1 MMQGQNGASAIKY
14 KGQLGFLLSGPV
26 QQMVGA
32 KFAPQVTGEL
42 VELPFHQI
50 IGLMQDDTMFRTL
63 VNQAF
68 ETVKDAG
75 SSEGDISAVSTNESM
90 LTVASKQPEAT
101 KAAAASW
108 DFMWDIHPHAITQ

>member
-1 MMQGQNGASAIKY
+1 MMQGENGSASKY

-26 QQMVGA
+26 QQTVGA

-42 VELPFHQI
+42 VELPIHQI
-50 IGLMQDDTMFRTL
+50 VGLMQDDALFRTL

-75 SSEGDISAVSTNESM
+75 SSEGDVSFASTNESM
-90 LTVASKQPEAT
+90 IMIASQQPEAT
-101 KAAAASW
+101 KAPAALSW

>member
-1 MMQGQNGASAIKY
+1 MMQGENGSASKY

-26 QQMVGA
+26 QQTVGA

-42 VELPFHQI
+42 VELPLHQI
-50 IGLMQDDTMFRTL
+50 VGLMQDDALFRTL

-68 ETVKDAG
+68 ETVKDAD
-75 SSEGDISAVSTNESM
+75 SSEGDISVVSTNESM
-90 LTVASKQPEAT
+90 VSAASHQPEAT
-101 KAAAASW
+101 KSSW